1 MEWGNKN
8 EKQKSNEKKILIED
22 RTRSETVQQV

>member
-8 EKQKSNEKKILIED
+8 EKQKNNEKKILIED